1 MLSLLHSK
9 GPAITLFITLSGR
22 NKLKILDKSLKK
34 KKALIGKHV
43 HFKKHSFLIS
53 CMQVWLVCILLR

>member
-34 KKALIGKHV
+34 NALIGKHV

-53 CMQVWLVCILLR
+53 CMQVWLVCILLK